1 MHNYVENVDNR
12 QLRLDV
18 DPYIDDPIFD
28 TVAPHIKEKFI
39 EYHRQNPHIFDLF
52 LKYAR
57 ELVKANRKH
66 YGVVAISERI
76 RWHLNVE
83 TVGDEFKINN
93 NYRSCYARLL
103 VAKYPQEFQTMFE
116 IRRTP
121 GHKEGTK

>member
-1 MHNYVENVDNR
+1 MEGSD
-12 QLRLDV
+12 QLSFL
-18 DPYIDDPIFD
+18 IDDLDHPIFE

-39 EYHRQNPHIFDLF
+39 EYHENNPHVFQLF

-57 ELVKANRKH
+57 ELSKANRRH

-83 TVGDEFKINN
+83 TTGDEFKINN

-103 VAKYPQEFQTMFE
+103 VSKYPDEFGSMFE

-121 GHKEGTK
+121 GTIV